1 MHNHWEEV
9 GTEVAI
15 VFSYIYLNRF
25 IGLINEIENIRFPG
39 KTWILSGLYWMR
51 ICS

>member
-1 MHNHWEEV
+1 MKYSLDVHYPHYLMHNCWEEV

-15 VFSYIYLNRF
+15 VFSYINLNSF

-39 KTWILSGLYWMR
+39 KT
-51 ICS
+51 